1 MRAKSSRHV
10 DVLSV
15 SARDSERGVLLT
27 VHVQPNASR
36 TECVGVHGDAI
47 KIRVA
52 ARPIQG
58 AANEE
63 LVRFIADRCSLARA
77 QVQIQG
83 GTETRRKRLRIQ
95 GITAEV
101 LMARLLPQ
109 DAKGMVDT

>member
-1 MRAKSSRHV
+1 V
-10 DVLSV
+10 N
-15 SARDSERGVLLT
+15 ARDSEHGVLLT

-63 LVRFIADRCSLARA
+63 LIRFIADRCALVRT
-77 QVQIQG
+77 QVQIHG
-83 GTETRRKRLRIQ
+83 GGETRRKRLRVR
-95 GITAEV
+95 GITAEQ
-101 LMARLLPQ
+101 LMARLLPH
-109 DAKGMVDT
+109 DSKGTVKP

>member
-1 MRAKSSRHV
+1 MWTSS
-10 DVLSV
+10 L
-15 SARDSERGVLLT
+15 ARDSECGVLLT

-36 TECVGVHGDAI
+36 TECVGIHGDAI

-63 LVRFIADRCSLARA
+63 LIRFIADRCSLVRT
-77 QVQIQG
+77 QIQIHG
-83 GTETRRKRLRIQ
+83 GAETRRKRLCVQ
-95 GITAEV
+95 GVTAEV

-109 DAKGMVDT
+109 DSKGTVRK

>member
-1 MRAKSSRHV
+1 MGTSC
-10 DVLSV
+10 L
-15 SARDSERGVLLT
+15 ARDSERGALLT
-27 VHVQPNASR
+27 VHVQSNAAR

-63 LVRFIADRCSLARA
+63 LIRFIADRCSLART
-77 QVQIQG
+77 QIQIQG
-83 GTETRRKRLRIQ
+83 GAETRRKRLCVR

-101 LMARLLPQ
+101 LVARLLPQ
-109 DAKGMVDT
+109 NLKGTVKQ

>member
-1 MRAKSSRHV
+1 MWTSS
-10 DVLSV
+10 L
-15 SARDSERGVLLT
+15 ARDSERGVLLT

-36 TECVGVHGDAI
+36 AECVGIHGDAI

-63 LVRFIADRCSLARA
+63 LIRFIADRCSLVRT
-77 QVQIQG
+77 QIQIHG
-83 GTETRRKRLRIQ
+83 GAETRRKRLCVQ
-95 GITAEV
+95 GVTAEV

-109 DAKGMVDT
+109 DSKGTVRK

>member
-1 MRAKSSRHV
+1 V
-10 DVLSV
+10 I
-15 SARDSERGVLLT
+15 ARDSERGVVLT
-27 VHVQPNASR
+27 VHLQPNASR

-63 LVRFIADRCSLARA
+63 LIRFIAERCSITRV

-83 GTETRRKRLRIQ
+83 GAETRRKRLCVR
-95 GITAEV
+95 GVTAEV
-101 LMARLLPQ
+101 LVARLLPQ
-109 DAKGMVDT
+109 DSKGMVKP

>member
-1 MRAKSSRHV
+1 M
-10 DVLSV
+10 
-15 SARDSERGVLLT
+15 SARDSEHGVLLT

-63 LVRFIADRCSLARA
+63 LIRFIADRCSLARA
-77 QVQIQG
+77 QVKIQG
-83 GTETRRKRLRIQ
+83 GGETRRKRLCVR
-95 GITAEV
+95 GLTAMQ

-109 DAKGMVDT
+109 ESKGTVKS